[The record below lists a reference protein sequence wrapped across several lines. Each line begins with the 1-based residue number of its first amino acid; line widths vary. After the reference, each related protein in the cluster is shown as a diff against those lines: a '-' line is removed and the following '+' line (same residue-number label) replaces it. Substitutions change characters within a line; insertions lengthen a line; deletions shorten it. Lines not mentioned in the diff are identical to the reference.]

1 MLLIGIFLT
10 VLSLTAA
17 GSLGVLLVLG
27 MKKLFGKRLG
37 ARWNYLV
44 WLLPLALYLVPVY
57 LPQGEHPV
65 RKAPQVLLPAAGAPA
80 AVPKPV
86 VPGGTA
92 LVGDTPAIFIP
103 DLWEL
108 CQQLLPALALLWL
121 LGLILSAAVRLADHR
136 RLARSLEK
144 CSHLPEENGRAAA
157 LFSRLLEE
165 MNIPQGRVE
174 LWLCPGVES
183 PLLLGLW
190 RPRVILPEEDL
201 PEERLEMMLRHELNH
216 YRGRDLWLK
225 AIALVAACIHWFNPL
240 SRWLVRDLDRCC
252 ELRCDQRTTAGM
264 GPGDRR
270 QYGQMLLD
278 VAQGQ
283 VAEISVSAGA
293 AALAMDKAA
302 LKRRL
307 ELLCTGGKT
316 GPWGRLLAW
325 VLALTV
331 AAAGVACSAAT
342 NPGPE
347 ALSSQSAAS
356 DGEET
361 PEELEVPTDPPP
373 SQSLEPSPP
382 ASTSSNSE
390 PAPAP
395 ETEPETSEPPASIPP
410 DQDQPPETPPPAPT
424 LEEDP
429 ASPSEPAGEVRQHT
443 AEDYT
448 LPLEEQERLTKDLS
462 WDKTLLWPV
471 DGGKIIIDF
480 YGYYGH
486 TGIDIGANTGTQIYA
501 AADGVVVYATNYS
514 LWPYGKSVIID
525 HGDGARTR
533 YAHCAE
539 VYVEPGDIV
548 NRGELIAIMGR
559 TGNTSNT
566 ALCFELRIDGEPL
579 DPTEYISTP

>member
-283 VAEISVSAGA
+283 VAI
-293 AALAMDKAA
+293 
-302 LKRRL
+302 
-307 ELLCTGGKT
+307 
-316 GPWGRLLAW
+316 
-325 VLALTV
+325 
-331 AAAGVACSAAT
+331 
-342 NPGPE
+342 
-347 ALSSQSAAS
+347 
-356 DGEET
+356 
-361 PEELEVPTDPPP
+361 
-373 SQSLEPSPP
+373 
-382 ASTSSNSE
+382 
-390 PAPAP
+390 
-395 ETEPETSEPPASIPP
+395 
-410 DQDQPPETPPPAPT
+410 
-424 LEEDP
+424 
-429 ASPSEPAGEVRQHT
+429 
-443 AEDYT
+443 
-448 LPLEEQERLTKDLS
+448 
-462 WDKTLLWPV
+462 
-471 DGGKIIIDF
+471 
-480 YGYYGH
+480 
-486 TGIDIGANTGTQIYA
+486 
-501 AADGVVVYATNYS
+501 
-514 LWPYGKSVIID
+514 
-525 HGDGARTR
+525 
-533 YAHCAE
+533 
-539 VYVEPGDIV
+539 
-548 NRGELIAIMGR
+548 
-559 TGNTSNT
+559 
-566 ALCFELRIDGEPL
+566 
-579 DPTEYISTP
+579 